1 MQDAGAANVLRQ
13 ELAAHFGRSKDS
25 LESGRAEQQDLQLRR
40 LQLIGQGGA
49 LHYTLSR
56 KKPPS

>member
-25 LESGRAEQQDLQLRR
+25 LESGRAEQTDLQLRR
-40 LQLIGQGGA
+40 LQLIGQGDA
-49 LHYTLSR
+49 LQ
-56 KKPPS
+56 